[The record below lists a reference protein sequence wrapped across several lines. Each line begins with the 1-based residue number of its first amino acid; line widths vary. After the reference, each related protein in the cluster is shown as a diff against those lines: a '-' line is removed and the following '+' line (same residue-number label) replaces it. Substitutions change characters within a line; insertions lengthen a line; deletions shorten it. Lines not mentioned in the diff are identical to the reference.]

1 MVFEFDDIVVVEFF
15 MDFYLAHELQLT
27 KRYLLFGLGFG
38 EGRLLDDFDCEEF
51 LGLLRYEFVASG
63 EPPFAEEVAFEIGG
77 DFVVIEVVVV
87 DKLKIFVGWG

>member
-1 MVFEFDDIVVVEFF
+1 MSCNQQRGYF
-15 MDFYLAHELQLT
+15 
-27 KRYLLFGLGFG
+27 LFGLGFG

-77 DFVVIEVVVV
+77 DFVVIEVVIV
-87 DKLKIFVGWG
+87 DKLKIFVG